1 MNTTGLKVRLP
12 RAMAEAVRVLSGE
25 RHQSMNDYVK
35 RSIRNQLMADATAME
50 SGSLMALII
59 QANVPLTR
67 AANFGSVHAAAVLA
81 LLRELARETYV
92 RRDGLSDELAC
103 AKAQVMAEAAL
114 SEALSAFEDPHA
126 LHQFAWITRPDPDDL
141 PDFEDLDRAG
151 EEQGSG

>member
-1 MNTTGLKVRLP
+1 MKTAELKIRLP
-12 RAMAEAVRVLSGE
+12 VDMAKAVRALSGE
-25 RHQSMNDYVK
+25 RGQSMNAYVM
-35 RSIRNQLMADATAME
+35 RAIRTQLIADGTAME

-114 SEALSAFEDPHA
+114 NEALSAFEDPHA